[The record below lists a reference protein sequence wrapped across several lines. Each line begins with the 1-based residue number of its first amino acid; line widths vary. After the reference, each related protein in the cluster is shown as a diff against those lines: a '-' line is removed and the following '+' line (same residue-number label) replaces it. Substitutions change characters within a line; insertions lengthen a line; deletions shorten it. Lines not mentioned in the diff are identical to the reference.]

1 MYFTDKDDAV
11 EDAGVQFAQSLS
23 KASFN
28 QSGQTNFFNFKIA
41 REGINALQQQNPFT
55 TGGLDQLMRNVESAS
70 VILDQSFQKM
80 VNKMGMGANLAT
92 EIKQEFSEAAIDII
106 RLGGTETDALNT
118 QLNTLDSMGR
128 NVLLTSE
135 RMTEFYATTRA
146 TGIELPVLQK
156 GFKDIGTSIYQIDN
170 EMIKVIDTANR
181 LGVSSKIVSKAVV
194 ENLQQLNRL
203 GFENG
208 IEGLAEM
215 AAKSSALRTN
225 MADVFKFAD
234 KVLSPESAIET
245 AAALQRLGVTSSSL
259 VDPLRLMDLAQNNV
273 PELNEELGK
282 MLKTYTYFDKQS
294 QSFRIMPSARKDLK
308 ALEEAMGIPLD
319 QLEKFA
325 LGAADLDKKMSEI
338 SFAGYGLDD
347 ETKELVA
354 NLSEL
359 GEGGE
364 YKITTKDAS
373 GQLVEQSVT
382 ELLDAYKD
390 NPTQLKEAL
399 MEAQGEEG
407 KTAEEKMLS
416 IAQQQLDMLTDMY
429 KANEAAMKSPAFS
442 MASGLGQELMRVNQ
456 IGASKASEV
465 IVNSLGPGSEFDKN
479 IDESSKNLK
488 EAADAFKEG
497 DYLKIGPAI
506 REALL
511 NVLQAGGSAF
521 KDTIKEVG
529 KQIPTDFEPLNDFQD
544 FLKNQGID
552 LQNLQNLAPGLMN
565 QVQNLFS
572 QNSTNQNTQSNT
584 NIQNLNQSQNLFS
597 QNLNTQTNTSI
608 QNLNQ
613 QTADLGVGIS
623 NLNTDIDNLTTATNN
638 LLMSSETLKTATDGF
653 MTETVAMVTNSTV
666 MNDYAQSLTTAIQN
680 FYETSENLTSYVTNM
695 NQNTNTTTNTFN
707 QGPTVGQVGDV
718 IGGVENST
726 TAFDNRMYSPTKV
739 ESQFTKFGD
748 AVLNASD
755 NRMYSPTKVESQFT
769 KFGDAVSNA
778 SDNFLKFDQNF
789 KDYAINNYGGTKFE
803 SNTLFPNSQ
812 IQYKNIDSFK
822 GEVGNNTINSFEK
835 NNELRFLSEKNEL
848 LRDREKYTE
857 LFSSKEYQT
866 PQNQPLTAVYQPKKE
881 NDLLNR
887 VMENNKSEL
896 FSSGNFN
903 TNFNSSLT
911 VDGGKPLRFET
922 VIKFE
927 GADRLSKDALSEFE
941 NKFKS
946 TPYIQDFGNKL
957 FGGMASYGINNTSP
971 ARPSGVQSNVNTGVG
986 VNV

>member
-1 MYFTDKDDAV
+1 MYFTEKDDAV

-55 TGGLDQLMRNVESAS
+55 AGGLDQLMRNVESAS

-146 TGIELPVLQK
+146 TGLELPVLQK

-294 QSFRIMPSARKDLK
+294 QSFRIMPSARRDLK

-442 MASGLGQELMRVNQ
+442 MASGLGQELMRINQ

-488 EAADAFKEG
+488 EAADAFKKG
-497 DYLKIGPAI
+497 DYSEIGPAI
-506 REALL
+506 GKALL

-529 KQIPTDFEPLNDFQD
+529 KQIPTDFEPLNDLQN

-552 LQNLQNLAPGLMN
+552 LQNLQNVAPGLMN

-584 NIQNLNQSQNLFS
+584 NIQNLSQSQNLFS

-613 QTADLGVGIS
+613 QTSDLGVGIS

-718 IGGVENST
+718 IGGVENNT

-748 AVLNASD
+748 AV
-755 NRMYSPTKVESQFT
+755 
-769 KFGDAVSNA
+769 SNV

-812 IQYKNIDSFK
+812 IQYKNIDSLK
-822 GEVGNNTINSFEK
+822 GGVGNNTINSFEK

-857 LFSSKEYQT
+857 LFSYREYQT
-866 PQNQPLTAVYQPKKE
+866 PENQPLTAAYQPKKE

-941 NKFKS
+941 NKFRS

>member
-1 MYFTDKDDAV
+1 MSMYFNDKDDAV

-23 KASFN
+23 KASFS

-41 REGINALQQQNPFT
+41 REGINALQQQNPVT
-55 TGGLDQLMRNVESAS
+55 ASGLDQLMRNVESAS
-70 VILDQSFQKM
+70 VILDQAFQKM

-118 QLNTLDSMGR
+118 QLDTLDSMGR

-146 TGIELPVLQK
+146 TGQELPVLQK

-390 NPTQLKEAL
+390 NPAQLKEAL

-442 MASGLGQELMRVNQ
+442 MASGLGQELMRINQ

-488 EAADAFKEG
+488 EAADAFKKG
-497 DYLKIGPAI
+497 DYSRIGPAI
-506 REALL
+506 GEAIL

-521 KDTIKEVG
+521 KSTIEEVG

-584 NIQNLNQSQNLFS
+584 NIQNLSQSQNLFS

-695 NQNTNTTTNTFN
+695 NQNTSTTTNTFN
-707 QGPTVGQVGDV
+707 QGPTVAQVGDI
-718 IGGVENST
+718 IGGVENNT
-726 TAFDNRMYSPTKV
+726 TAFDNRMYSPTRV

-748 AVLNASD
+748 V
-755 NRMYSPTKVESQFT
+755 M
-769 KFGDAVSNA
+769 SNV

-812 IQYKNIDSFK
+812 IQYKNIDLFK
-822 GEVGNNTINSFEK
+822 GGVGNNTINSFEK
-835 NNELRFLSEKNEL
+835 NNELRFLSQKNEL

-927 GADRLSKDALSEFE
+927 GADRLSKDVLSEFE